1 MTENYFGT
9 INYQN
14 NINVF
19 NPEKNSF
26 LSNNTY
32 TNSTS
37 FGASQT
43 ISNSNN
49 SIGIEELPPMEED
62 IDHLKKVHLQNR
74 NNIYHFNNLNTAN
87 NINEYPNKTRSY
99 SLKHNMLTNKFQP
112 IRNTGNFYMMNKMN
126 NLKSNYLNQQN
137 INVQKPPQRSLQS
150 RYSSASENRYHFS
163 HKLNFKPQF
172 DIVDTLS
179 GNVTRVNYAPINQ
192 TNTYINN
199 ATKTD
204 SNIKYYYNNN
214 NNLDDLY
221 SNKSQSQFS
230 TPSTPNQNI
239 AQINQNNIQNK
250 QFEIRGNRFK
260 QASDYVLRTV
270 DVQKLHNNIQL
281 VKINENNKSA
291 QLENKNMANKLVSNF
306 NILGNIPITNKNTNT
321 NTNINTNNNV
331 NNINANNYYQQIR
344 NQFPVDKVKVQNYTN
359 QQRLTT
365 MPSDNYRMSNLNN
378 INIDKQR
385 NTFYVSNNNY
395 LNSYFNIKNNPQM
408 PQDKNQ
414 INFNQAIRNTEV
426 IKKQPELAVVTKIVE
441 PTNNDITNNSYIYSQ
456 FFGENNNVNKPPVV
470 NNNTIPVQNA
480 NNNINI
486 NFIQNNINNINIKN
500 QNDLI
505 SKQQKPQETNYIP
518 EDIDKLINEN
528 LAQYLNKTQ
537 PNPTFINPI
546 ELPKPQPQ
554 QKIIPQT
561 QNPKLVSAYRTS
573 TNTVISNHTFNPQNV
588 NKKLNN
594 IFPPK
599 PQTQIIQNN
608 NLTNNYITYKNIT
621 QPESERLT
629 LFNDKIQPPSENIQ
643 KKKDINVTYSDF
655 DGSGYV
661 KNYGGVS
668 RPGKNSSGEQKTN
681 QDALVCKTNINNIKD
696 FNIFGVLDG
705 HGPEGHYVSE
715 FAAEFIPSQIINH
728 PEIKALKDPQ
738 QIYFKLK
745 ENNCS
750 IITQAFIAADL
761 KLKTVDFDSI
771 ESGSTCCL
779 IIHVGTHIICANSG
793 DSRALVVF
801 DHPGNT
807 NKSNFNLWNV
817 TPLSVD
823 FKPEMPEERERIIMS
838 GGVVEQMKDELGEG
852 CGPYRVWV
860 KGKDYPGLA
869 MSRSIGD
876 LKGKEVGVIPNPGIL
891 EYDLNNSTRF
901 VIACSD
907 GVFEFMNNQTVM
919 ELGKKYFLKNDVSAY
934 CHELVSQALIEWET
948 NDNIVDDITAVVAF
962 F

>member
-19 NPEKNSF
+19 NPEKDSF

-32 TNSTS
+32 INSTS

-62 IDHLKKVHLQNR
+62 IDHLKKFHLQNR

-87 NINEYPNKTRSY
+87 NINEYQNKARSF
-99 SLKHNMLTNKFQP
+99 SVKNNNLTNKFQTQ
-112 IRNTGNFYMMNKMN
+112 RNTANFYMNKTN

-137 INVQKPPQRSLQS
+137 IHVQKPPQRSLQS
-150 RYSSASENRYHFS
+150 RYSSASENRYHFT

-172 DIVDTLS
+172 DIIDSLS
-179 GNVTRVNYAPINQ
+179 GNVTRVNFAPINQ
-192 TNTYINN
+192 TKKYTNN

-204 SNIKYYYNNN
+204 SNNKYYYNNN
-214 NNLDDLY
+214 NNIDDLY

-250 QFEIRGNRFK
+250 QFEVRGNRFK
-260 QASDYVLRTV
+260 QTSDYGLRTV
-270 DVQKLHNNIQL
+270 DVQKLQNNIQL
-281 VKINENNKSA
+281 VKINDNNKSA
-291 QLENKNMANKLVSNF
+291 QLENKNMANKLVSGF
-306 NILGNIPITNKNTNT
+306 NILGNIPITNA
-321 NTNINTNNNV
+321 NINTNNNINTI
-331 NNINANNYYQQIR
+331 NNNNYYQQIK
-344 NQFPVDKVKVQNYTN
+344 NQFPMDKVKVQKYPN

-365 MPSDNYRMSNLNN
+365 IPSDNYHISKLNN
-378 INIDKQR
+378 INLDIQR
-385 NTFYVSNNNY
+385 NTYHVSNNNKY
-395 LNSYFNIKNNPQM
+395 LNSLFNIKNDQQM
-408 PQDKNQ
+408 PQNKNQ

-426 IKKQPELAVVTKIVE
+426 IKKQPEMAVVTKIVE
-441 PTNNDITNNSYIYSQ
+441 PTNNDITNNNYIYSQ
-456 FFGENNNVNKPPVV
+456 FFGENNNINKPVV
-470 NNNTIPVQNA
+470 KNNIPVQNA

-505 SKQQKPQETNYIP
+505 SKQENPQETNYIP

-528 LAQYLNKTQ
+528 LAEYFNKTQ

-546 ELPKPQPQ
+546 EIPKPQ
-554 QKIIPQT
+554 QKIIPQA
-561 QNPKLVSAYRTS
+561 QKPKLVSAYRTA
-573 TNTVISNHTFNPQNV
+573 TNTVISNNTFNPQNV

-594 IFPPK
+594 IFPSK
-599 PQTQIIQNN
+599 PQTQTINSN
-608 NLTNNYITYKNIT
+608 NLISNYITYNNT
-621 QPESERLT
+621 TPESERLT
-629 LFNDKIQPPSENIQ
+629 LFNDKIQPPSDNIQ

-728 PEIKALKDPQ
+728 PEIKSLKDPK

-745 ENNCS
+745 ENNCN
-750 IITQAFIAADL
+750 IITQAFIAADF
-761 KLKTVDFDSI
+761 KLKTLDFDSI

-801 DHPGNT
+801 DHPGNM
-807 NKSNFNLWNV
+807 NKNNFNLWNV

-823 FKPEMPEERERIIMS
+823 FKPEMPEERERIIMA

-891 EYDLNNSTRF
+891 EYDLNSSTRF

-907 GVFEFMNNQTVM
+907 GVFEFINNQTVM
-919 ELGKKYFLKNDVSAY
+919 ELGKKYFLKNDASAY

-948 NDNIVDDITAVVAF
+948 NDNIVDDITAGVAF

>member
-62 IDHLKKVHLQNR
+62 IDHLKKFHLQNR

-112 IRNTGNFYMMNKMN
+112 LRNKGNFYMMNKMN

-137 INVQKPPQRSLQS
+137 INEQKPPQRSLQS

-192 TNTYINN
+192 TNTYTNN

-214 NNLDDLY
+214 NNIDDLY

-250 QFEIRGNRFK
+250 QFEVRGNRFK
-260 QASDYVLRTV
+260 QASDYGLRTV
-270 DVQKLHNNIQL
+270 DVQKLQNNIQL

-306 NILGNIPITNKNTNT
+306 NILGNIPITNTNT

-385 NTFYVSNNNY
+385 NTFYVSNNNKY

-456 FFGENNNVNKPPVV
+456 FFGENNNVNKQPVV

-608 NLTNNYITYKNIT
+608 NLTNNYITYNNNT
-621 QPESERLT
+621 QTESERLT

-907 GVFEFMNNQTVM
+907 GVFEFMNNRTVM